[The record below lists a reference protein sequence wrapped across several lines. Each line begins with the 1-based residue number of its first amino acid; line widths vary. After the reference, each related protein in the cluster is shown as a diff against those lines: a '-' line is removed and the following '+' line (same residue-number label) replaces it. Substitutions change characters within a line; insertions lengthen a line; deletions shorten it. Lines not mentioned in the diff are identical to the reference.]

1 MAERAVHDRNF
12 GVATRSGAADRA
24 GLLSRYGRQTL
35 LHVVLLF
42 FSVVAVAPF
51 VWMIFGSL
59 KTYREL
65 VSSPYVL
72 PEVWTL
78 DNYSEII
85 NRVYFLT
92 ALRNSFVVAAV
103 QTLVVLTTSALCGFV
118 FAKYR
123 FSGKE
128 VLFAVLLSTMMVP
141 FAVVLVPLYIFI
153 SDIGINDSLLAIIV
167 PGLWSTFGI
176 FLMRQFMETIPSEL
190 LDAARI
196 DGSSEWRII
205 GQIVLPLA
213 GAPLGALAVLVFL
226 GSWDNFLWPSI
237 VLNSP
242 DQQTVPVVLAGLRS
256 LYWTRWELWMAGSML
271 TVVPVMAVYLVASKQ
286 FIRGIAMTG
295 IKG

>member
-1 MAERAVHDRNF
+1 VAERAIPDRRL
-12 GVATRSGAADRA
+12 GVATRARRA
-24 GLLSRYGRQTL
+24 SRTGLLSRYGRQGAVHL
-35 LHVVLLF
+35 VLLS
-42 FSVVAVAPF
+42 FSIAAVAPF
-51 VWMIFGSL
+51 VWMVFGSL

-65 VSSPYVL
+65 VSSAYIL

-78 DNYSEII
+78 DNYTEII
-85 NRVYFLT
+85 NRVNFLT
-92 ALRNSFVVAAV
+92 ALRNSFVVAAA
-103 QTLVVLTTSALCGFV
+103 QTVVILLTSTLCGFI

-123 FSGKE
+123 FWGKE
-128 VLFAVLLSTMMVP
+128 ALFAVLLSTMMVP

-176 FLMRQFMETIPSEL
+176 FLMRQFMETIPTEL

-242 DQQTVPVVLAGLRS
+242 EQQTVPVVLAGLRS
-256 LYWTRWELWMAGSML
+256 LYWTRWELWMAGAML
-271 TVVPVMAVYLVASKQ
+271 TIVPVMAVYLVASKQ

>member
-1 MAERAVHDRNF
+1 MTARAVGDRTMSRP
-12 GVATRSGAADRA
+12 ARAAAARRT
-24 GLLSRYGRQTL
+24 GLRRGGNQAV
-35 LHVVLLF
+35 LHAVLLLF
-42 FSVVAVAPF
+42 AVLAVAPF
-51 VWMIFGSL
+51 VWMFFGSL

-65 VSSPYVL
+65 VSSSALL
-72 PEVWTL
+72 PEAWTL

-85 NRVYFLT
+85 NRVNFLT
-92 ALRNSFVVAAV
+92 ALRNSFVVAVLQTGAV
-103 QTLVVLTTSALCGFV
+103 LLTSALCGFV

-123 FSGKE
+123 FWGKE
-128 VLFAVLLSTMMVP
+128 LLFAVLLSTMMVP

-153 SDIGINDSLLAIIV
+153 SDLGINDNLLAIVV

-237 VLNSP
+237 VLSSP
-242 DQQTVPVVLAGLRS
+242 EQQTVPVVLAGLRS
-256 LYWTRWELWMAGSML
+256 LYWTRYDMWSAGSVL
-271 TVVPVMAVYLVASKQ
+271 TVVPVMLVYLVASKQ